1 MTLTT
6 AGLERD
12 LSTDERRRATTRLED
27 AMGEQERQTAMY
39 EQAVGTPQELDAYMR
54 LREARRYVT
63 ACDRWLHWV
72 DDEDS
77 VQSPPA
83 DDVPLEDVLGH

>member
-1 MTLTT
+1 MTLTNV
-6 AGLERD
+6 GLERD
-12 LSTDERRRATTRLED
+12 LSTDGHGRATRRLED
-27 AMGEQERQTAMY
+27 AMGEQERQTTRY

-54 LREARRYVT
+54 LREARRHVT